1 MAKKKKVEEIII
13 HYADDEETICG
24 EYTGIADG
32 EAPIIHTTLK
42 ENVNCDDCL
51 EELREI
57 KKKKKKKK
65 EKVKIT
71 DWAFTGTN

>member
-1 MAKKKKVEEIII
+1 MAKKKKAPEPV
-13 HYADDEETICG
+13 HYAIEEETICG

-32 EAPIIHTTLK
+32 EAPINHTTLK
-42 ENVNCDDCL
+42 ESVTCVECL

-57 KKKKKKKK
+57 KSKKKG
-65 EKVKIT
+65 KIT